1 MALLDVSEV
10 LNDPLF
16 QEPAVLI
23 RRREAIGDDGL
34 TVLTEGAKPIMV
46 VATSGDGDML
56 AQTPTGRTLNSTV
69 RFYTA
74 EAISPGQSEQ
84 SADVVLWR
92 GRRYVAISVSDW
104 SNWGAGFTSAS
115 CQLLDLA
122 GGTPDD
128 AIEGGFTPLPGGSD
142 ALAASASSSSA
153 SFATTVF
160 GDGATASFTVH
171 HGLGSTDVA
180 VEVRDPLDGNARVP
194 GVDDLAPTPD
204 TVVVQL
210 AAPPAPG
217 VPLRVIVK
225 T

>member
-23 RRREAIGDDGL
+23 RRREAIGDDGV

-46 VATSGDGDML
+46 VATSGDGDLL

-69 RFYTA
+69 RFYTS
-74 EAISPGQSEQ
+74 EGISPGQSEQ

-104 SNWGAGFTSAS
+104 TNWGAGFTSAS
-115 CQLLDLA
+115 CQLLDFD

-128 AIEGGFTPLPGGSD
+128 DPATGTGTSGQGAGSGFLPAGRVTHRQAEPAAVWIIRHALPGRPEIEVYD
-142 ALAASASSSSA
+142 
-153 SFATTVF
+153 
-160 GDGATASFTVH
+160 DG
-171 HGLGSTDVA
+171 G
-180 VEVRDPLDGNARVP
+180 
-194 GVDDLAPTPD
+194 
-204 TVVVQL
+204 TVVEGH
-210 AAPPAPG
+210 PPLFPDANT
-217 VPLRVIVK
+217 VVLRFSRPLSG
-225 T
+225 TAYLT